1 MNDIKALDNLR
12 KLASDFRSDVYKRDE
27 ADFVLEIADE
37 IEREINERY
46 IPKPDVPINQKIK
59 LTGINDVH
67 EAARNLLGCASFAVG
82 TNRPITIDDF
92 RDALGALVSIAD
104 MYYLKLPLDADNEPI
119 RVGDEIECR
128 ANGYEG
134 TFTVFAIGDETIIG
148 NHEIEWIRNN
158 PDKWFHV
165 ASYCRH
171 IKPDPLKEL
180 LKELVSEARQDSRDF
195 SVEPWCDVVRE
206 LTKKVSGE

>member
-1 MNDIKALDNLR
+1 MSEIKALDNLC

-46 IPKPDVPINQKIK
+46 IPKPDVPTNQKTE
-59 LTGINDVH
+59 LTGINDIH
-67 EAARNLLGCASFAVG
+67 EAARNLLGCASFAVE

-92 RDALGALVSIAD
+92 HDALGALVTIAD
-104 MYYLKLPLDADNEPI
+104 MYYFKLPLDADNEPI
-119 RVGDEIECR
+119 RMGDEIECR

-158 PDKWFHV
+158 PSKWFHV

-171 IKPDPLKEL
+171 VKHRTLEDVL
-180 LKELVSEARQDSRDF
+180 LEFGNKVKRDCY
-195 SVEPWCDVVRE
+195 SIDIEKYADEIRE
-206 LTKKVSGE
+206 LMGGDA